1 MFRTIAS
8 FVSLLLLSLA
18 ARAATPSVPATTAQ
32 DPHLPSISVDGYRF
46 HAQTFGDD
54 RLPVLI
60 VLHGGPGGDHRYLLG
75 LQALSDLRRV
85 VFYDQRGTGLSPRV
99 PAKTISVDG
108 YMADLDAIVQR
119 VSPGR
124 PVDLLGHSWGAM
136 LASAYTGRHP
146 DKVRRLVLAE
156 PGFLDKDTMDA
167 AMGGGWPG
175 WAVVGGMAKAWLSQ
189 WLVDTGGDPHAR
201 RDWLIGQ
208 MMALFQAGST
218 CDGRVPRLEGWRA
231 SGTVYDAMIG
241 RMGEDPA
248 FAASLSFRQ
257 GVEAF
262 NGPVL
267 FLTGQCSP
275 RMGEAQQ
282 RRHMLHFRQAR
293 LVNLPD
299 AGHAM
304 FNDQPAAAMAEVRL
318 FLDAPPQQTKDRDPP
333 GPK

>member
-1 MFRTIAS
+1 M
-8 FVSLLLLSLA
+8 A
-18 ARAATPSVPATTAQ
+18 AHAAAPTVPFTTAQ
-32 DPHLPSISVDGYRF
+32 DPHLPALTVNGYRF
-46 HAQTFGDD
+46 HAQSFGNDTQ
-54 RLPVLI
+54 PVLI
-60 VLHGGPGGDHRYLLG
+60 VLHGGPGGDYRYLLG
-75 LQALSDLRRV
+75 LQALSDVRRV

-99 PAKTISVDG
+99 PAEAISVDG
-108 YMADLDAIVQR
+108 YLADLDAIVQR

-146 DKVRRLVLAE
+146 EKVRRLVLAE
-156 PGFLDKDTMDA
+156 PGFLDRDTMDA

-175 WAVVGGMAKAWLSQ
+175 WAVVGGMARAWLSQ

-208 MMALFQAGST
+208 MMALFQTDAT
-218 CDGRVPRLEGWRA
+218 CDGRVPQLEGWRA
-231 SGTVYDAMIG
+231 GSTVFDAMVG

-248 FAASLSFRQ
+248 YAASLNFHR

-262 NGPVL
+262 TGPVL

-282 RRHMLHFRQAR
+282 RRHMVHFRQAR

-304 FNDQPAAAMAEVRL
+304 FNDQPAAAMDTVRR
-318 FLDAPPQQTKDRDPP
+318 FLTEQP
-333 GPK
+333 